1 VLQAAWTAEMRLSPS
16 DVIVDKFLDPA
27 VHSLERRSDTVG
39 TTAGKVFFEYASFC
53 LTQLED
59 SSFLED
65 LERVKRLYDSKQ
77 SEVSRF
83 QDALKKDPNLRL
95 KRDKEKAEKD
105 RRIDEEELARL
116 SALLQTLT
124 TKAIENF
131 LRCFASCNTF
141 DHHVPK
147 FCALWLKH
155 FDQPFAN
162 HAVAQRIKSVP
173 SHKFIPLMHQLCARL
188 SSDTTEFQDNLKG
201 LLLRALND
209 HPFHVFPQ
217 MYSTMHASDKS
228 KVKTRLKPAKS
239 LVDRMSYSQKVGNVS
254 VKDLSV
260 RLAAQYESYS
270 ALADIPLNNGS
281 TALKFS
287 SYPQLQS
294 FRSASTL
301 PPPSM
306 PIPLSVQ
313 RHYSNVASI
322 QKYKGQFILASG
334 INRPRIVDCTLS
346 DGKGFR
352 ELVVSP
358 NFLTDD

>member
-1 VLQAAWTAEMRLSPS
+1 MRLSPS

-27 VHSLERRSDTVG
+27 VRSLESRSDTVG

-77 SEVSRF
+77 NEVFRF
-83 QDALKKDPNLRL
+83 QEALKKEPNSRL

-116 SALLQTLT
+116 SGLLQTLT

-155 FDQPFAN
+155 FDQAFAN

-173 SHKFIPLMHQLCARL
+173 SYKFIPLMHQLCARL
-188 SSDTTEFQDNLKG
+188 SSEVTAFQDNLKG
-201 LLLRALND
+201 LLLRGLND

-228 KVKTRLKPAKS
+228 KAKTRLKPAKS

-270 ALADIPLNNGS
+270 ALADIPVNNS
-281 TALKFS
+281 PDLKFA
-287 SYPQLQS
+287 SYPSLQS

-306 PIPLSVQ
+306 PIPVSIQ
-313 RHYSNVASI
+313 RQYSNVASI
-322 QKYKGQFILASG
+322 HKYKGQFILASG
-334 INRPRIVDCTLS
+334 VNRPRIVDCTLS

-352 ELVVSP
+352 ELVGSL
-358 NFLTDD
+358 NCSTDD